1 MTKLSVRCT
10 DWRPLRK
17 NTLLGFARVQIAEL
31 DLTIHDVALHR
42 SHGRLWAQ
50 LPSRPWV
57 KDGQVVLGED
67 GKIQYSPLLEF
78 GRREVRD
85 AFSAA
90 VIRAIEERFPDAFA
104 ETEPAS

>member
-1 MTKLSVRCT
+1 MSKVSVICL
-10 DWRPLRK
+10 DWRALRK
-17 NTLLGFARVQIAEL
+17 NTLLGFAKICISEL
-31 DLTIHDVALHR
+31 NLVIHDVALHR

-57 KDGQVVLGED
+57 RDGQVVHDET
-67 GKIQYSPLLEF
+67 GKVQYSPLLEF

-90 VIRAIEERFPDAFA
+90 VVRAVAERFPDAFA
-104 ETEPAS
+104 ETETAS